1 MFTRDYILRQVQQL
15 IQALSLV
22 LMHKRAGSAEEAAD
36 VLGEALDAITGHSLD
51 RIRGL
56 DRNGLL
62 DLCTRDGRFQP
73 DLAVAVADLLRE
85 DDLAASHA
93 RARFLYEIALKSGGA
108 MPLDIQER
116 IEELPRLAE

>member
-22 LMHKRAGSAEEAAD
+22 LVHKRAGSAEQAAD
-36 VLGEALDAITGHSLD
+36 MLGEALGAITGLSLD

-56 DRNGLL
+56 DRSALL
-62 DLCTRDGRFQP
+62 ELCTRDGRFQP
-73 DLAVAVADLLRE
+73 DFAVAVADLLRE
-85 DDLAASHA
+85 DDRAASHA
-93 RARFLYEIALKSGGA
+93 RARFLYETALQSGGA

-116 IEELPRLAE
+116 IAELPRLAE